1 MNSVESTPSKKLVP
15 SSPSILKLFSSPGMS
30 PINRR
35 KNWILP
41 QDTNQFINELSFKNQ
56 VLDLESDEEPQKD
69 F

>member
-1 MNSVESTPSKKLVP
+1 MNSIETTPSKKPVP
-15 SSPSILKLFSSPGMS
+15 SSPSILRLFSSPGMS

-56 VLDLESDEEPQKD
+56 IIDIDAEDPKRD